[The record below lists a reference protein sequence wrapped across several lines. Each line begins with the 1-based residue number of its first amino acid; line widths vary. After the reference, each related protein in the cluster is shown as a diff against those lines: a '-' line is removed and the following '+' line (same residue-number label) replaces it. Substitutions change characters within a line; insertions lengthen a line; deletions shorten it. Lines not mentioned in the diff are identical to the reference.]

1 MFRIVKP
8 GLDYNLVV
16 VKSYL
21 KLDPRQRPTSPSS
34 FDIGRALNFLIK
46 KVTPLPLRTTS
57 REILPTLL
65 VLKGMI

>member
-1 MFRIVKP
+1 MFRILNP
-8 GLDYNLVV
+8 RLDYNLAV

-21 KLDPRQRPTSPSS
+21 KLDPRQRLTSP

-46 KVTPLPLRTTS
+46 KVTPLSLRTTS